1 MPRKVGL
8 SVPKGMG
15 PSVHYIDIFSFD
27 FKLISCSTLV
37 IEKPF
42 IPKTLVLNKGSL
54 SCNSAVSYF
63 FYRGHSKMHFTH
75 LYTKAFVHSIV
86 YIFYF
91 FLFTNY
97 NLFLISS
104 RFTLLSSDG
113 CLLLFFLS
121 FILTNFLT
129 VAVNVSYNVIHC
141 HCHCHSD
148 VSCNS
153 YCHFLA
159 RCQCYCISHCHSLS
173 WSLC

>member
-1 MPRKVGL
+1 MQFCSFLFFL
-8 SVPKGMG
+8 SWPFKDAFH
-15 PSVHYIDIFSFD
+15 SFIYQSICSFNCLYI
-27 FKLISCSTLV
+27 LL
-37 IEKPF
+37 
-42 IPKTLVLNKGSL
+42 
-54 SCNSAVSYF
+54 
-63 FYRGHSKMHFTH
+63 
-75 LYTKAFVHSIV
+75 
-86 YIFYF
+86 F
-91 FLFTNY
+91 FLFTND

-159 RCQCYCISHCHSLS
+159 HCQCYCISHCHSLS
-173 WSLC
+173 WSLCWCLILFFSLTLSAPFLSALFLWAQCNQVWLFLLHSTSLILSF